1 MTYRR
6 GEVVLVLFPFSD
18 LSNTKVRPAIVV
30 SSAAYHQS
38 EPDLLLAAIT
48 SNLAAAT
55 GRFDYPLQRWREA
68 GLRFPS
74 ALKPVLFTLDP
85 QRVIY
90 SIGMLHSTDLT
101 QVDVRLRM
109 ALDLDQT

>member
-1 MTYRR
+1 MIRFIMYHKKYFR
-6 GEVVLVLFPFSD
+6 S
-18 LSNTKVRPAIVV
+18 AIVV

-55 GRFDYPLQRWREA
+55 RSFDYPLQKWKEA

-90 SIGMLHSTDLT
+90 SIGVLHGTDLI
-101 QVDVRLRM
+101 QVDERLRM
-109 ALDLDQT
+109 ALGLDQN